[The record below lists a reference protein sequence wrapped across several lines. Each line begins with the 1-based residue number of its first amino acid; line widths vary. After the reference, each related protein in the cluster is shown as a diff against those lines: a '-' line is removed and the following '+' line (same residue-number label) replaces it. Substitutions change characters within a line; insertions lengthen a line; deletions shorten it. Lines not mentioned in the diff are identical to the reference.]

1 MVAWS
6 VTAARDAAKRQRR
19 LARLSLTSIGFSTRA
34 SSTNSTRSRALP
46 SPLSCRATGARFQW
60 TVLQESES
68 SNDEHEREGAGEDE
82 DENEEDAG
90 DAAGDEEDELDETTL
105 ELLNG
110 KVEMRR
116 HKAQLEGL
124 KKKDPDFFEYLQ
136 SASLSPGASAPLP

>member
-1 MVAWS
+1 
-6 VTAARDAAKRQRR
+6 
-19 LARLSLTSIGFSTRA
+19 
-34 SSTNSTRSRALP
+34 
-46 SPLSCRATGARFQW
+46 
-60 TVLQESES
+60 VLQESES
-68 SNDEHEREGAGEDE
+68 SNDEREREGAGEDE
-82 DENEEDAG
+82 DEDEEDAG

-136 SASLSPGASAPLP
+136 SASLSPGASQRLYRNRHGVSMGSCFTHAGNALCRFRLTAL

>member
-1 MVAWS
+1 M
-6 VTAARDAAKRQRR
+6 
-19 LARLSLTSIGFSTRA
+19 
-34 SSTNSTRSRALP
+34 
-46 SPLSCRATGARFQW
+46 
-60 TVLQESES
+60 LQESES
-68 SNDEHEREGAGEDE
+68 SNDEREGAGEDE

-124 KKKDPDFFEYLQ
+124 KKKDPDFSYQGPPREAQQAGGLC
-136 SASLSPGASAPLP
+136 AAGALPRALGLPAQPPIAATLPPR